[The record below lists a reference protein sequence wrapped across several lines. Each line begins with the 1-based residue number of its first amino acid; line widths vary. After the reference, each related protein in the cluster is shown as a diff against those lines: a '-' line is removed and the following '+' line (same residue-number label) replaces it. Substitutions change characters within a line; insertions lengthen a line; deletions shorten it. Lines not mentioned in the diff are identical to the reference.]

1 MFDNHKHLS
10 PLKFKEIRDRVIVL
24 DGWSNLFN
32 DRLRLGFGIY
42 PKEIFGFAE
51 KLAINSHSCVNS
63 ASQFA
68 GIEALKGD
76 QKPVDDMII
85 EFNKRRNFLVRN

>member
-1 MFDNHKHLS
+1 MKY
-10 PLKFKEIRDRVIVL
+10 
-24 DGWSNLFN
+24 LFIC
-32 DRLRLGFGIY
+32 RKI
-42 PKEIFGFAE
+42 
-51 KLAINSHSCVNS
+51 AINCHSCVNS

-85 EFNKRRNFLVRN
+85 EFK